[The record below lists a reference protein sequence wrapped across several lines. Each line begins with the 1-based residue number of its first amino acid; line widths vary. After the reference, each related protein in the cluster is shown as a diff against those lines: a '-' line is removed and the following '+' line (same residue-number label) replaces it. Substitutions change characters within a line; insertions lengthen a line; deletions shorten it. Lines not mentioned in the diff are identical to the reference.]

1 MFAFIFYT
9 FGGWVILLTVKL
21 TIIPHFSQ
29 LDKETNLN
37 SSELYLIEYKPPS
50 VYGHVMYNV
59 DIKTDLLLKTSHLLF
74 KVDFLSSA
82 SRYQDRTR

>member
-1 MFAFIFYT
+1 MGHT
-9 FGGWVILLTVKL
+9 FHIVKL

-29 LDKETNLN
+29 LDNETNLD
-37 SSELYLIEYKPPS
+37 SFELYLIEYKPPS

-59 DIKTDLLLKTSHLLF
+59 DIKTDLLLKTSHLF